1 MHRRIAKTALLAM
14 TALLAGAVA
23 ARGQTS
29 EPPPPASA
37 TEDEQR
43 NIFTLQIENDVFNRF
58 SPTDRDYTNGV
69 RIGWLSPA
77 ITWLPS
83 SWVALTTVPT
93 FFGEAPSDSVIR
105 RFGVS
110 LGQNLYTPDNIF
122 TSQPIYND
130 RPYAAWLYASFLLQY
145 TYKRHDPKT
154 GQDEPV
160 RLDTLQVDLGLIGP
174 AAGGEFV
181 QNNFHRLIGVAQA
194 NGWANQL
201 HNEPTFDL
209 AFERR
214 WRTGRT
220 VVFDDPK
227 LEFDFIPRIAGSL
240 GNVAT
245 YADIGGT
252 ARIGKNL
259 RDDFGPTRARPSL
272 PGSEAF
278 IGDGSF
284 GWYLFVGSR
293 RPGGGTEH
301 LPRRQYR
308 RQQPAGIA
316 SPVRRRGPGGPRHHL
331 SRRALHLYAGA
342 AHAGFLRA
350 EPLHPVR
357 LDQRDVPLLRDV
369 RSVLASSKTTMMIR
383 IRPTP
388 PLG

>member
-1 MHRRIAKTALLAM
+1 M

-23 ARGQTS
+23 AHGQSS

-130 RPYAAWLYASFLLQY
+130 RPYAAWLYSSFLLQY

-259 RDDFGPTRARPSL
+259 RDDFGPTRARPAL

-284 GWYLFVGSR
+284 GWYLFAGSR
-293 RPGGGTEH
+293 RPGGGTQH

-308 RQQPAGIA
+308 RQQPEGIA

-331 SRRALHLYAGA
+331 SRRALHLHAGA
-342 AHAGFLRA
+342 AHAGVLSSRTA
-350 EPLHPVR
+350 SPSSA
-357 LDQRDVPLLRDV
+357 
-369 RSVLASSKTTMMIR
+369 RST
-383 IRPTP
+383 
-388 PLG
+388 